1 MDSRALTDDAFI
13 RFFLVG
19 NLADEQEEI
28 VRIAGL
34 LRGTESAAQAVSVR
48 STLQL
53 FFLWSQK
60 LTFDVQYG
68 LSSISIMAAVGNPY
82 LNFGLWGLAII
93 PSWFIVKEV
102 GHSFG
107 DKKIEREARA
117 LRSTFDN
124 Q

>member
-1 MDSRALTDDAFI
+1 M
-13 RFFLVG
+13 G

-34 LRGTESAAQAVSVR
+34 LRGTESAAQAVSVC
-48 STLQL
+48 STLQVFSFWL
-53 FFLWSQK
+53 PK
-60 LTFDVQYG
+60 LTSDIQYG

-82 LNFGLWGLAII
+82 LNFGLWGLAIL
-93 PSWFIVKEV
+93 PSWLIVKEV

-117 LRSTFDN
+117 LRSTSDN